1 MSKDMLNLCTQNM
14 EMCTCA
20 IKIMLNEDLCRIT
33 HPRTPYNVA
42 LKKNDSAPGSDMRE
56 PSTLSG
62 VRGRMTNTLINLIE
76 IHMRNRLRKNRY
88 VFFQY

>member
-1 MSKDMLNLCTQNM
+1 MSKDMLNWWAENM
-14 EMCTCA
+14 EMCPCA

-62 VRGRMTNTLINLIE
+62 VRGRMTSTL
-76 IHMRNRLRKNRY
+76 RNRIKIYIR
-88 VFFQY
+88 

>member
-1 MSKDMLNLCTQNM
+1 MFNFCTENM

-33 HPRTPYNVA
+33 PPRTPYNVA
-42 LKKNDSAPGSDMRE
+42 WKKNDSAPGSDMRE

-62 VRGRMTNTLINLIE
+62 VRGRMTSTL
-76 IHMRNRLRKNRY
+76 RNRIKIYIR
-88 VFFQY
+88 